1 MFGYRHSCG
10 RQRISWHGQ
19 TGLLSARDSAGTD
32 YAEWVTAI
40 SVARCDLPPLWRVS
54 VKWAGNL

>member
-19 TGLLSARDSAGTD
+19 TGLLSARSGAGTD
-32 YAEWVTAI
+32 YAGDDSFL

>member
-1 MFGYRHSCG
+1 MFGYRHSGG

-19 TGLLSARDSAGTD
+19 TGLLSVRGSAGTD

-40 SVARCDLPPLWRVS
+40 SVARCDLPPLSGGHW
-54 VKWAGNL
+54 L